1 MGDPVVPD
9 PTGLYAD
16 MELFDIK
23 DQAEV
28 VGYLTP
34 IEYAK
39 LRNMSSQLVY
49 YYIRN
54 KTIEVEPCRCGR
66 SVVSVSQAD
75 AALQAKKVA
84 RGKVLDTSSDAE
96 RGPGDDLQDL
106 SQEDP
111 VEGS

>member
-1 MGDPVVPD
+1 MGDLEHD
-9 PTGLYAD
+9 L
-16 MELFDIK
+16 ELFDIA

-28 VGYLTP
+28 VGFLTP

-39 LRNMSSQLVY
+39 LRGMSSQLVY

-54 KTIEVEPCRCGR
+54 KVIETEPCRCGR
-66 SVVSVSQAD
+66 TVVSVSQAD
-75 AALQAKKVA
+75 AALQAKAVA

-106 SQEDP
+106 PQEDP
-111 VEGS
+111 VEELGHEV